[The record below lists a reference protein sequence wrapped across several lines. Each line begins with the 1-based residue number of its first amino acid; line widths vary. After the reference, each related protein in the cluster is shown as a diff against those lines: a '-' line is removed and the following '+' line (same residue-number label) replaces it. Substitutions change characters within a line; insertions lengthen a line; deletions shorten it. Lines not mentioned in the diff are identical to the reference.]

1 MNRLRIE
8 LITKL
13 PQQRELLGFL
23 YLSEYNVT
31 SKKEGLMPDRINNDL
46 TIDIACPVCE
56 KLLPRRGVKGQI
68 VGVHHFT
75 CQWCSE
81 DFTVTIDPP
90 EKAK

>member
-1 MNRLRIE
+1 
-8 LITKL
+8 
-13 PQQRELLGFL
+13 
-23 YLSEYNVT
+23 
-31 SKKEGLMPDRINNDL
+31 MPDRINDDL

-90 EKAK
+90 EKVE